1 VSSREDRGRYRG
13 RRRAA
18 TPPRARYAAVA
29 TTAFVGAGLVALGAA
44 QALPDSHSGSA
55 AFSGGSASLSANTVN
70 DRQATVDRAN
80 RANDRGTAA
89 LANSDQPASDYW
101 LLPLKYY
108 SVSSTFGSHPD
119 GIHPGLDLAS
129 PEGTQ
134 YFAAHAGTVTMAR
147 WDGSLGYTVV
157 IDAGNGYSI
166 VYGHSSRLLVQ
177 EGQKVQAGDVIGL
190 TGDTGYSFTP
200 GLHFEVRQNGAVI
213 DPVAYLLAHG
223 VDINNKTQAVDS

>member
-1 VSSREDRGRYRG
+1 
-13 RRRAA
+13 
-18 TPPRARYAAVA
+18 VA

-44 QALPDSHSGSA
+44 QALPDSHSGPVTLSGGNTNLSA
-55 AFSGGSASLSANTVN
+55 ASFA
-70 DRQATVDRAN
+70 DRQAQIDRAN
-80 RANDRGTAA
+80 RSTDRTGAA
-89 LANSDQPASDYW
+89 SVDQSAPDYW
-101 LLPLKYY
+101 VLPVKYY

-119 GIHPGLDLAS
+119 GMNPGVNLAVA
-129 PEGTQ
+129 EGTQ
-134 YFAAHAGTVTMAR
+134 YFAAHSGTVIMAR

-157 IDAGNGYSI
+157 IDTGNGTSI

-200 GLHFEVRQNGAVI
+200 GLHFEVRQNGTTV